1 MDNSREATRNVVQ
14 ELMNEVI
21 EQGFHELVNRP
32 QESSRLNELLQSAGN
47 SLGEQLYRIDHHEFK
62 PGSKELQQHWEAI
75 TVESQRVSLEFLR
88 QIQQIRQQYNPRLK
102 RV

>member
-62 PGSKELQQHWEAI
+62 PGSKELQQHWAAI
-75 TVESQRVSLEFLR
+75 TTESQRVSLEFLR
-88 QIQQIRQQYNPRLK
+88 QIQHIRQQYNPRLK